1 MIWGTAPPP
10 APDLDM
16 DFASMCI
23 PFLLLLFMA
32 PVEPWSSTK
41 SSESPAEACR
51 AKWVFDES
59 LDGYL
64 DQSLE
69 QLLNTSL
76 GTQILNLAPGQPK
89 SNETQIWWPYPKRF
103 PFSHLPP
110 AKKKKK
116 KKKKKRGSPGFVG
129 EQRARTL
136 LLSFSSTYVLS
147 PNVEVFVTSL
157 KKPDTAEVTSGSGFV
172 PGRAT
177 PTWGWMPSIH
187 VPRSAPV
194 KSVLAHRRE
203 AMAAVFLPGNLQ
215 DEATCSVCLEFFKDP
230 VSIECGHNF
239 CRACIIKSWK
249 DLEMDFPCPQCR
261 EVFQQKS
268 FRPNRQLANM
278 SEIISQFTL
287 RGAKGAEEDGLCAK
301 HREALKLYCKDDR
314 RTICVVCDRS
324 REHRPHAVVPV
335 DEASEE
341 YKEKIQGRLDFLKK
355 ERQELLEFKVND
367 DKKTQELL
375 KTIENERQK
384 LLLEFERLRQFLHD
398 QEHILLGQLE
408 KMEKNIAKRQN
419 ENITDLSKEI
429 TLLNKLITE
438 LEEKIQ
444 QPMLE
449 FLKDVMSTI
458 SRSDDVKCQKP
469 VPVCTDMKMH
479 ICNFSLK
486 TVVLEKV
493 LKKFRENLRDE
504 LGRGEKEDLTLDP
517 DSANHLLILSA
528 DLKSVRMGCR
538 KQELPDN
545 PKRFDT
551 NSRVLATTGFKS
563 GRHYWE
569 VEVGASDGWAFGVAK
584 ESIRRK
590 GLTQFS
596 PEEGIWAVQQ
606 NGGRYWAVT
615 SPQRTPLC
623 LSQKLNK
630 VRVYLDY
637 EGEEV
642 SFYNADNMQHI
653 FTFNVA
659 FQEKVFPLFSVCS
672 TVTYIKLCP

>member
-1 MIWGTAPPP
+1 MVSETGGRWRWHRDGAMSELRRTPSRWDP
-10 APDLDM
+10 A
-16 DFASMCI
+16 ATRRAA
-23 PFLLLLFMA
+23 LLGPSGA
-32 PVEPWSSTK
+32 VPQ
-41 SSESPAEACR
+41 SPAR
-51 AKWVFDES
+51 F
-59 LDGYL
+59 GG
-64 DQSLE
+64 
-69 QLLNTSL
+69 L
-76 GTQILNLAPGQPK
+76 G
-89 SNETQIWWPYPKRF
+89 
-103 PFSHLPP
+103 
-110 AKKKKK
+110 
-116 KKKKKRGSPGFVG
+116 
-129 EQRARTL
+129 RTP
-136 LLSFSSTYVLS
+136 LS
-147 PNVEVFVTSL
+147 
-157 KKPDTAEVTSGSGFV
+157 DT
-172 PGRAT
+172 
-177 PTWGWMPSIH
+177 
-187 VPRSAPV
+187 SAP
-194 KSVLAHRRE
+194 RRE

-239 CRACIIKSWK
+239 CRACIVKSWK
-249 DLEMDFPCPQCR
+249 ELEMDFPCPQCR
-261 EVFQQKS
+261 EVFQQRS

-278 SEIISQFTL
+278 SEIISQFAQ
-287 RGAKGAEEDGLCAK
+287 RGAKGAAEDGLCPK
-301 HREALKLYCKDDR
+301 HREALKLFCKDDR
-314 RTICVVCDRS
+314 RAICVVCDRS

-341 YKEKIQGRLDFLKK
+341 YKEKIQERLDFLRK

-375 KTIENERQK
+375 KTIESERQK
-384 LLLEFERLRQFLHD
+384 LLSDFERLRQFLHE
-398 QEHILLGQLE
+398 QEQILLGQLE
-408 KMEKNIAKRQN
+408 KMEKSISRRQN

-449 FLKDVMSTI
+449 FLKDVTATI
-458 SRSDDVKCQKP
+458 SRSDDVKCPKP
-469 VPVCTDMKMH
+469 VPVCTDMKTH
-479 ICNFSLK
+479 VCNFSLK
-486 TVVLEKV
+486 TVTLEKV
-493 LKKFRENLRDE
+493 LKKFREHLQDE
-504 LGRGEKEDLTLDP
+504 LGRGEKEELTLDP

-538 KQELPDN
+538 RQELPEH

-551 NSRVLATTGFKS
+551 NSRVLASTGWAS

-569 VEVGASDGWAFGVAK
+569 VEVGASDGWAFGVAR
-584 ESIRRK
+584 ESVRRK

-596 PEEGIWAVQQ
+596 PDEGIWAVQQ

-623 LSQKLNK
+623 LGRRLSR
-630 VRVYLDY
+630 VRVCLDY
-637 EGEEV
+637 EGQEV
-642 SFYNADNMQHI
+642 SFYDAENMQHI

>member
-1 MIWGTAPPP
+1 MSEAAAAAAGFLRRPRCRWDPAGSRQLGPNPGGPGHFGGTRHAGG
-10 APDLDM
+10 
-16 DFASMCI
+16 S
-23 PFLLLLFMA
+23 
-32 PVEPWSSTK
+32 
-41 SSESPAEACR
+41 AE
-51 AKWVFDES
+51 
-59 LDGYL
+59 
-64 DQSLE
+64 
-69 QLLNTSL
+69 
-76 GTQILNLAPGQPK
+76 
-89 SNETQIWWPYPKRF
+89 
-103 PFSHLPP
+103 
-110 AKKKKK
+110 
-116 KKKKKRGSPGFVG
+116 
-129 EQRARTL
+129 RT
-136 LLSFSSTYVLS
+136 
-147 PNVEVFVTSL
+147 
-157 KKPDTAEVTSGSGFV
+157 
-172 PGRAT
+172 
-177 PTWGWMPSIH
+177 
-187 VPRSAPV
+187 
-194 KSVLAHRRE
+194 E

-239 CRACIIKSWK
+239 CRACIAKSWK
-249 DLEMDFPCPQCR
+249 ELDADFPCPQCR

-278 SEIISQFTL
+278 SEIIGQFAL
-287 RGAKGAEEDGLCAK
+287 RGARAAAEDALCAR

-314 RTICVVCDRS
+314 RSICVVCDRS

-341 YKEKIQGRLDFLKK
+341 FKEKIQGRLDFLRK

-375 KTIENERQK
+375 KTIESERQK
-384 LLLEFERLRQFLHD
+384 LLSDFERLRQFLHD
-398 QEHILLGQLE
+398 QEHILLGQLD
-408 KMEKNIAKRQN
+408 KMEKNIARRQN
-419 ENITDLSKEI
+419 ENITDLSREI
-429 TLLNKLITE
+429 TLLNKLIAE

-444 QPMLE
+444 QPTLE
-449 FLKDVMSTI
+449 FLKDVAGVI

-479 ICNFSLK
+479 VCNFSLK

-493 LKKFRENLRDE
+493 LKKFREHLQDE

-551 NSRVLATTGFKS
+551 NSRVLASTGFKS

-569 VEVGASDGWAFGVAK
+569 VEVGPSDGWAFGVAR
-584 ESIRRK
+584 ESVRRK

-623 LSQKLNK
+623 LSRKLSR

-642 SFYNADNMQHI
+642 SFYDAESMQHI

-659 FQEKVFPLFSVCS
+659 FREKVFPLFSVCS